1 MAGADKKWQ
10 GKWRGMYTGQQAG
23 QARSQGLGLGG
34 RGWGEGGVLVFF
46 FRAVEIVEGFET
58 EEKHTWNSF
67 LESLFRPEGYVAPL
81 MEVGM

>member
-1 MAGADKKWQ
+1 M
-10 GKWRGMYTGQQAG
+10 
-23 QARSQGLGLGG
+23 
-34 RGWGEGGVLVFF
+34 FF
-46 FRAVEIVEGFET
+46 FRAVEIVKGFET